1 MASETFISWIQLL
14 TLFSAGIV
22 LTDLIL
28 SNFIF
33 GTRPYSF
40 EYFVGNTLFGI
51 IAFICL
57 PLWFHIKRK
66 RLNLSKANIS
76 EPSNPSP
83 LLAMFPYWYTLYVRT
98 CPTLPKV
105 TTGGV

>member
-1 MASETFISWIQLL
+1 M

-51 IAFICL
+51 IAFHL
-57 PLWFHIKRK
+57 FAAMVPY
-66 RLNLSKANIS
+66 KAKAAQFI
-76 EPSNPSP
+76 
-83 LLAMFPYWYTLYVRT
+83 
-98 CPTLPKV
+98 
-105 TTGGV
+105 